1 MSPYRYELVR
11 FPSGV
16 SKCYGCGE
24 VFAEKYH
31 SPPHDL
37 IVRHKDRRIRGKDDR
52 TGRIVY
58 NDKFTQT
65 YYHLQ
70 SSHVRMKNICFNNEI
85 WFSKD
90 LNLEDA
96 RLTLLRGRT
105 GLNFK
110 LI

>member
-1 MSPYRYELVR
+1 M
-11 FPSGV
+11 
-16 SKCYGCGE
+16 
-24 VFAEKYH
+24 
-31 SPPHDL
+31 
-37 IVRHKDRRIRGKDDR
+37 
-52 TGRIVY
+52 Y
-58 NDKFTQT
+58 NDKLAQT

-70 SSHVRMKNICFNNEI
+70 NSHVGMKNVCFNNEI

-96 RLTLLRGRT
+96 RLTLLRGTT